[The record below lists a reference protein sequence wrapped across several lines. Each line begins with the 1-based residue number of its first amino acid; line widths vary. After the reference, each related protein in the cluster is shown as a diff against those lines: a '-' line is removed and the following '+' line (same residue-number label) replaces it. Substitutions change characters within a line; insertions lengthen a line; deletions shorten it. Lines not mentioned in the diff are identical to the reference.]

1 MSFNHIVLARSGGI
15 ATLTFN
21 RPDKLNA
28 MNQEMTGELRQ
39 ALEEVSRDP
48 AVRVLVFQ
56 GEGRAFMAGADV
68 HTFLGATPLSIRRFI
83 ERAHDFLFRL
93 EALEIPVIAAVH
105 GFALGAGFEIALAC
119 DFIYAAETA
128 KLGLPETSLGIIPGA
143 GGSQRLTRLVGRGLA
158 KEIIM
163 TGRMVD
169 AAEARTAGI
178 VARVFPDEKLREET
192 LKVAQALAQKR
203 PGVLEGRQ
211 AGGGPGRRRGPA
223 HRLRPGNRSVRP
235 VLRQPRPP
243 GGRDR
248 LPGKTPAGVQRR
260 AGVRHI

>member
-1 MSFNHIVLARSGGI
+1 MSFNHILLARSEGI

-48 AVRVLVFQ
+48 AVRVLIFQ

-163 TGRMVD
+163 TGRMVEAD
-169 AAEARTAGI
+169 EARTAGI

-192 LKVAQALAQKR
+192 LKVARALAKKGRVALRAAKQAVDRGANVDLRTGCALEIDLFALCFASPDPQEGVAAFLEKR
-203 PGVLEGRQ
+203 PPVFKGELE
-211 AGGGPGRRRGPA
+211 
-223 HRLRPGNRSVRP
+223 
-235 VLRQPRPP
+235 
-243 GGRDR
+243 
-248 LPGKTPAGVQRR
+248 
-260 AGVRHI
+260 

>member
-1 MSFNHIVLARSGGI
+1 MSFKHIVLARSEGI

-39 ALEEVSRDP
+39 ALEEVARDP
-48 AVRVLVFQ
+48 AVRVLIFQ

-128 KLGLPETSLGIIPGA
+128 KLGLPETSLGIIPGRGGLPAPDPA
-143 GGSQRLTRLVGRGLA
+143 GG
-158 KEIIM
+158 
-163 TGRMVD
+163 
-169 AAEARTAGI
+169 AGP
-178 VARVFPDEKLREET
+178 RQGDHHD
-192 LKVAQALAQKR
+192 R
-203 PGVLEGRQ
+203 PHG
-211 AGGGPGRRRGPA
+211 GRRRGPDRG
-223 HRLRPGNRSVRP
+223 HRGPGVS
-235 VLRQPRPP
+235 
-243 GGRDR
+243 G
-248 LPGKTPAGVQRR
+248 
-260 AGVRHI
+260 